1 MMTPDSSDRGSDS
14 QEQTSAVNAARCGT
28 AYVAGLVLAPH
39 RKQVSRFPVLN
50 KAWVGL
56 RVRWG

>member
-39 RKQVSRFPVLN
+39 WKQVSRFPIL
-50 KAWVGL
+50 
-56 RVRWG
+56 